1 MLDQFDDTEWSLILL
16 NGSLRFSPTLLL
28 PLLLLI
34 YLFLP
39 LVYIVHLRFPVFFF
53 FSFFI
58 IPVETAEW
66 HQNLPRVFAAT
77 LFFFFFM
84 FFFFFI
90 FCLLCT
96 HTLKSVQ
103 STTTALLFLFV
114 YLFV

>member
-1 MLDQFDDTEWSLILL
+1 MVVDPSEWFSSIFSYFIITVITAYILVSSFGL
-16 NGSLRFSPTLLL
+16 HRSSSFSRL
-28 PLLLLI
+28 
-34 YLFLP
+34 
-39 LVYIVHLRFPVFFF
+39 FF